1 MITNPH
7 IAPPSSLYFN
17 YHHHYYH
24 HHRHHHHQH
33 CHNHHLLL
41 PLNFISFSLF
51 SVGKAIH
58 ADAIPEPS
66 IEEVDNLHKLYLE
79 GLKDIFETY
88 KTKFGIAE
96 DQHLEFI

>member
-17 YHHHYYH
+17 YHPHYYH
-24 HHRHHHHQH
+24 HHRY
-33 CHNHHLLL
+33 HHLLL